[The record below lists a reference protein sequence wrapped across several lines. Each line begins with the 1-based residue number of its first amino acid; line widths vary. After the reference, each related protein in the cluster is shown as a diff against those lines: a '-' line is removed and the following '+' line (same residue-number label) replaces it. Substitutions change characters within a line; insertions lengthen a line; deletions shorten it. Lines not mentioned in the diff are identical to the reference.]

1 MTKRERYDY
10 YNSGELQPV
19 VQICLIDWLNY
30 WSATNAPLP
39 SDPTLKAHTEA
50 AVELLLTDLDG
61 MTRKVSELAMG
72 MDVIKDADEPTEANI
87 EYAVTLIMSTRLR
100 WLTGIEDVTQEV

>member
-1 MTKRERYDY
+1 MTKRERYEY

-19 VQICLIDWLNY
+19 VQICLLDWLNY
-30 WSATNAPLP
+30 WSASNAPIP
-39 SDPTLKAHTEA
+39 SDPTEAAQIKA
-50 AVELLLTDLDG
+50 AVELLLTDLEG

-72 MDVIKDADEPTEANI
+72 EDVIKDAVEPTEANI

-100 WLTGIEDVTQEV
+100 WLTGIESAE